1 MHHQF
6 ANQELAR
13 LSYAEAI
20 RNSRRP
26 DQHAVD
32 EVEQRA
38 SRSRSLLNR
47 VRAAVGDAFA
57 VAPQPRPTH

>member
-20 RNSRRP
+20 RNSSSRHR
-26 DQHAVD
+26 VVNELKV
-32 EVEQRA
+32 EVE
-38 SRSRSLLNR
+38 SSRSLLSR
-47 VRAAVGDAFA
+47 LREAFADAFTH
-57 VAPQPRPTH
+57 APEPRTTS